1 MTEPELLRLLDGED
15 DAALHVCADWLEGS
29 GQLAAATLLRL
40 EHRLRTG
47 PRPRDLLALGEHA
60 AELANKTPAPWLA
73 ALARRSP
80 VGEWR
85 GHDNDREP
93 WRFHYLATGKL
104 HYANTQDTHKDGVWK
119 QVGSLLLMST
129 NKKFTRY
136 VGLLAA
142 DRIVGAARTIHDL
155 AWTWE
160 VTPVE
165 SALRPKL
172 RGRRP
177 DKARRLEL
185 RRAVPKATDTTKP
198 ARKKQPAP
206 KPARKKPAA
215 TARRTSRAPSST
227 RR

>member
-1 MTEPELLRLLDGED
+1 MTEPELLQLLGGD
-15 DAALHVCADWLEGS
+15 DQAALQVCADWLEGN
-29 GQLAAATLLRL
+29 GQIAAATLLRL

-47 PRPRDLLALGEHA
+47 PRPRDLLALGEQVA
-60 AELANKTPAPWLA
+60 MLAKKTSSPWLV

-93 WRFHYLATGKL
+93 WRFIYLATGKL

-165 SALRPKL
+165 SGVRPKL
-172 RGRRP
+172 RGREP
-177 DKARRLEL
+177 DKARRQEFK
-185 RRAVPKATDTTKP
+185 RAVPKPD
-198 ARKKQPAP
+198 QPRP
-206 KPARKKPAA
+206 KKKPPAKKKPA
-215 TARRTSRAPSST
+215 TARRKSRAPSSA